1 MQEDRGD
8 ELERRW
14 KQLAAS
20 TNGSFAFDAE
30 QPDEAQAVLER
41 LDGLIAGFG
50 ALLRD
55 TQDYGNDLKRDVR
68 RRLAESALRERE
80 LEHSAGARLARTL
93 LGSAAERMNAAER
106 EAIARQSAELRRQAA
121 EVKKTMRARE
131 DEIAATLE
139 QLRRQRQT
147 VITVMEATAV
157 CV

>member
-1 MQEDRGD
+1 MQPDRGD

-14 KQLAAS
+14 KELATS
-20 TNGSFAFDAE
+20 TSGNLAFDAE
-30 QPDEAQAVLER
+30 DPDEAQAVLER

-80 LEHSAGARLARTL
+80 LERSAAARLARTV
-93 LGSAAERMNAAER
+93 LGSRTAERLYAAER
-106 EAIARQSAELRRQAA
+106 EAVARQSAELRRQAA
-121 EVKKTMRARE
+121 EVKNTMRARE
-131 DEIAATLE
+131 DEIAAILE

-147 VITVMEATAV
+147 AMEATAV